1 MSNTQQIKSDSREKT
16 LRFLYQC
23 DIEKL
28 YHYSDAHFKKYCED
42 FDLNFSEIDL
52 SRGFISGIFE
62 NFSEINEKISQYSK
76 NWSIDRLGIID
87 RSILRLSTYE
97 LKYTDTPRKVIIN
110 EAVNLG
116 KKYGTNE
123 SSGFINAILDKISKE
138 EQ

>member
-1 MSNTQQIKSDSREKT
+1 MSKSQQIKSDAREKT

-28 YHYSDAHFKKYCED
+28 YHFSDAHFKKYCGD

-52 SRGFISGIFE
+52 CRTYITGIYDHLPA
-62 NFSEINEKISQYSK
+62 INEKISEYSK
-76 NWSIDRLGIID
+76 NWTIDRLGIID

-97 LKYTDTPRKVIIN
+97 LKYTDTPKKVVIN
-110 EAVNLG
+110 EAINLG

-123 SSGFINAILDKISKE
+123 TGGFINASLDKISKE
-138 EQ
+138 DS